1 MPTYKAPLTD
11 MHFLLS
17 DVFDAGQLAKL
28 PGYEEATLEL
38 MESILEEGA
47 KVCEEVLLPI
57 NQSGDIEGCTFNAG
71 KVTTPKGFKEA
82 YDMFAGG
89 GWAGLSC
96 SKEWGG
102 QGLPLLLNF
111 LLDEMVCSANL
122 SFGMYPGLSHGAY
135 NAIEKHGTQ
144 ELKQKYLPKMVT
156 GEWSGTMCLTEPH
169 CGTDLGLIKTK
180 AIPKDDGSYTITGTK
195 IFISAG
201 EQDLT
206 ENIIHLVLAK
216 LPDAPAGVRG
226 ISLFLVPKFLVPDA
240 VAVAPN
246 SARAV
251 VPSTD
256 GTERMAKKSAEGS
269 HKNNVVCGSIEHK
282 MGIKA
287 SATCVMNFDNAT
299 GWLVGVPNKGMKAMF
314 TMMNEARLAVGLQG
328 LGIAEIAYQNALIY
342 AKDRLQ
348 GRGLKGA
355 VFPDKPADP
364 IIVHPDVR
372 RMLLTMKSITEGA
385 RALAVW
391 VGINLDIE
399 TKHTDATI
407 REEAG
412 ELVAL
417 LTPVTKALMTDHGFD
432 AANLA
437 VQIMGGHG
445 YIREYGVEQFVRDA
459 RITQIY
465 EGTNGIQAL
474 DLVGR
479 KMPERFGRML
489 RRFFW
494 PCAEFIKAHEKD
506 PVFAEIM
513 PGFAK
518 TFQRFQ
524 MISLLMAQRSF
535 ANPEEAGAAATDY
548 LRGFS
553 LLVIGYMWLLMVKT
567 ASEKIAAA
575 SDKAFY
581 ESKLKTADFFF
592 AKVLPEI
599 NARMLNIQAGAK
611 PVMNMSADLF

>member
-1 MPTYKAPLTD
+1 MPTYKAPLRD
-11 MHFLLS
+11 MQFLLNE
-17 DVFDAGQLAKL
+17 VFDAGQLAKL
-28 PGYEEATLEL
+28 PGYEEATPD
-38 MESILEEGA
+38 MFQSILEEGA
-47 KVCEEVLLPI
+47 KLCEEVLQPL
-57 NQSGDIEGCTFNAG
+57 NQSGDEEGCHFKDG
-71 KVTTPKGFKEA
+71 VVTTPKGFKEA
-82 YDMFAGG
+82 YETFTQG
-89 GWAGLSC
+89 GWMGLSC

-135 NAIEKHGTQ
+135 NAIEKHATQ
-144 ELKQKYLPKMVT
+144 ELKEKYLPKMVT

-180 AIPKDDGSYTITGTK
+180 AIPKGDGSYSITGTK

-206 ENIIHLVLAK
+206 DNIIHLVLAK

-226 ISLFLVPKFLVPDA
+226 ISLFLVPKVMPDGKRNGA
-240 VAVAPN
+240 
-246 SARAV
+246 
-251 VPSTD
+251 
-256 GTERMAKKSAEGS
+256 
-269 HKNNVVCGSIEHK
+269 VCGSIEHK

-287 SATCVMNFDNAT
+287 SATCVMNFDNAV

-328 LGIAEIAYQNALIY
+328 LGIAEVAYQNGLSY
-342 AKDRLQ
+342 ARDRLQ

-355 VFPDKPADP
+355 VFPDKAADP

-391 VGINLDIE
+391 VGMNLDIE
-399 TKHTDATI
+399 TKHTDATV

-445 YIREYGVEQFVRDA
+445 YIRDYGLEQFVRDA

-506 PVFAEIM
+506 PIFADIL
-513 PGFAK
+513 PNFAK

-535 ANPEEAGAAATDY
+535 GNPEEAGAAATDY

-567 ASEKIAAA
+567 AHNKIADAA
-575 SDKAFY
+575 HEKPFY
-581 ESKLKTADFFF
+581 ESKLKTADFYF

-599 NARMLNIQAGAK
+599 NSRMMNIQAGAK
-611 PVMNMSADLF
+611 SVMSMGSDLF